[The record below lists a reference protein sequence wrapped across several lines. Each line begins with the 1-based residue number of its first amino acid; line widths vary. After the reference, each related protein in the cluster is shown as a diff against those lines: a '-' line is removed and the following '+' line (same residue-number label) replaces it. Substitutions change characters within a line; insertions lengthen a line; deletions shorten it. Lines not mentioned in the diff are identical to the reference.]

1 MRSWAEALSELERA
15 DFEVGRAVDAAAAH
29 PWMELRENILHI
41 LSGLPLV
48 EAGAIER
55 VRLVQAAERG
65 RELQGKWRRTREILC
80 TEAEN
85 AYATQLLVRALA
97 PERRGRLVNLQI

>member
-1 MRSWAEALSELERA
+1 MPGWAEALRELERA
-15 DFEVGRAVDAAAAH
+15 DFEVGRAVDAEAAQ
-29 PWMELRENILHI
+29 PWMRLRETVLCELNR
-41 LSGLPLV
+41 LPV
-48 EAGAIER
+48 AEAGATEM

-85 AYATQLLVRALA
+85 AYAAQLLVRALA
-97 PERRGRLVNLQI
+97 PERRGRLVNLQV